1 MSDFVGSNSSA
12 RSVIE
17 AVEKAVG
24 YQFRDQE
31 LIFRGLT
38 HASVVEARLESNE
51 RMEFL
56 GDAVLGLIVCEMIF
70 CKYPSLLEG
79 EMTKIKSSAVSRQSC
94 AEMSKQLGIDKHLR
108 LGKGMQTGG
117 ELPSSLA
124 AAVLESIIAAIYLDG
139 GFEAARNFLR
149 PLVEPII
156 DAAADSGHQQNY
168 KSLLQQH
175 AQQAL
180 ASTPTYR
187 VLDEKGPDHAKC
199 FKISVEIN
207 GQRYTPS
214 WGQSKKRA
222 EQVAALNALKEMGML
237 YEDDQGRLRQ
247 VGGGIVNGSLDV
259 ADDSQK

>member
-1 MSDFVGSNSSA
+1 
-12 RSVIE
+12 
-17 AVEKAVG
+17 
-24 YQFRDQE
+24 
-31 LIFRGLT
+31 
-38 HASVVEARLESNE
+38 
-51 RMEFL
+51 
-56 GDAVLGLIVCEMIF
+56 MIY
-70 CKYPSLLEG
+70 CKFPSLLEG

-94 AEMSKQLGIDKHLR
+94 AEMSRSLGIDQMLR
-108 LGKGMQTGG
+108 LGKGMQNGG
-117 ELPSSLA
+117 DLPSSLA

-149 PLVEPII
+149 PLVEPLI

-180 ASTPTYR
+180 AATPVYR

-222 EQVAALNALKEMGML
+222 EQIAALNALREMGVL
-237 YEDDQGRLRQ
+237 YEDEHGRLRQ
-247 VGGGIVNGSLDV
+247 VGGAIVNGSIDLPDEM
-259 ADDSQK
+259 K

>member
-1 MSDFVGSNSSA
+1 MSQAFGSQTIGQP
-12 RSVIE
+12 VIDAIE
-17 AVEKAVG
+17 QAVR
-24 YQFRDQE
+24 YHFRDPE
-31 LIFRGLT
+31 LVVRALT

-70 CKYPSLLEG
+70 AKFPSLLEG

-94 AEMSKQLGIDKHLR
+94 AEMSKSLGIDKHLR
-108 LGKGMQTGG
+108 LGKGMQNGG

-139 GFEAARNFLR
+139 GFDAARNFLG

-175 AQQAL
+175 AQQSL
-180 ASTPTYR
+180 AATPTYR

-207 GQRYTPS
+207 GQRYAPS

-222 EQVAALNALKEMGML
+222 EQVAALNALKEMGVL
-237 YEDDQGRLRQ
+237 YEDEQGRLRQ
-247 VGGGIVNGSLDV
+247 VGGAIVNGSIESTDE
-259 ADDSQK
+259 AK

>member
-1 MSDFVGSNSSA
+1 MSHPASGTTIGQ
-12 RSVIE
+12 SVIE
-17 AVEKAVG
+17 AVERAVN
-24 YQFRDQE
+24 YRFRDPEQVV
-31 LIFRGLT
+31 RALT

-56 GDAVLGLIVCEMIF
+56 GDAVLGLIVCELIY
-70 CKYPSLLEG
+70 CKFPSLLEG

-94 AEMSKQLGIDKHLR
+94 AEMSRKLGIDTYLR
-108 LGKGMQTGG
+108 LGKGMQNGG
-117 ELPSSLA
+117 DLPSSLA
-124 AAVLESIIAAIYLDG
+124 AAVLESIVAAIYLDG
-139 GFEAARNFLR
+139 GFDAARNFLR
-149 PLVEPII
+149 PLVEPVI

-175 AQQAL
+175 AQQSL
-180 ASTPTYR
+180 AATPNYR

-222 EQVAALNALKEMGML
+222 EQIAALNALKEMGVL
-237 YEDDQGRLRQ
+237 YEDEQGRLRQ
-247 VGGGIVNGSLDV
+247 ASGAIINGTLD
-259 ADDSQK
+259 ADQAK